1 MQENNKSLYPYLSV
15 IMPVFNEQ
23 NTLEKVISKV
33 IEQPMLGQL
42 LIINDGSTD
51 QTSIILDKVKENKF
65 IEIIS
70 HKENKGKGAAIISS
84 QPNVTFPFIIIQD
97 ADLELNPNEY
107 FKMLHPLIREEADI
121 VYGSRMINSQN
132 EFAKGRYLGN
142 KYITYFSNMF
152 TGLNLTDVAT
162 GYIAMKT
169 TIFKQ
174 LKLYENGFSINAEI
188 TAKLVIPKYRIAEVS
203 VSYKPRTKQEGKKIK
218 KRDALRFAYCIVKYT
233 ILEKFKTRR

>member
-1 MQENNKSLYPYLSV
+1 MQENNENLHSYLSV

-23 NTLEKVISKV
+23 NTVEQVINKV
-33 IEQPMLGQL
+33 IEQPIVGEL

-51 QTSIILDKVKENKF
+51 QTSTILSKAGKNKL
-65 IEIIS
+65 IKIIS
-70 HKENKGKGAAIISS
+70 HKENRGKGAAIISS
-84 QPNVTFPFIIIQD
+84 QSNVTFPFIIIQD

-107 FKMLHPLIREEADI
+107 MKMLQHLIKDEADI

-142 KYITYFSNMF
+142 KFITYFSNFF

-188 TAKLVIPKYRIAEVS
+188 TAKLAILRYRLVEVS
-203 VSYKPRTKQEGKKIK
+203 VSYKPRTKLFLVGGRGFIYINTHIF
-218 KRDALRFAYCIVKYT
+218 RY
-233 ILEKFKTRR
+233 

>member
-1 MQENNKSLYPYLSV
+1 MQENNDNLYPYLTV

-23 NTLEKVISKV
+23 NTVEKVINKV
-33 IEQPMLGQL
+33 IEQPIVGEL

-51 QTSIILDKVKENKF
+51 QTSMILNKVKKNKF
-65 IEIIS
+65 IKIIS
-70 HKENKGKGAAIISS
+70 HKKNRGKGAAIISS
-84 QPNVTFPFIIIQD
+84 QAKVTFPFIIIQD

-107 FKMLHPLIREEADI
+107 FKMLQHLINDEADI
-121 VYGSRMINSQN
+121 VYGSRMINSKN

-142 KYITYFSNMF
+142 KFITYFSNIF
-152 TGLNLTDVAT
+152 TRLDLTDVAT

-188 TAKLVIPKYRIAEVS
+188 TAKLAILDYRLVEVP
-203 VSYKPRTKQEGKKIK
+203 VSYKPRTKLEGKKIK
-218 KRDALRFAYCIVKYT
+218 KRDAIRFVYCIVKYT
-233 ILEKFKTRR
+233 ISAKFNT